1 MATTTL
7 LAARK
12 LRPADLARVALVG
25 LRTRKLRTSLS
36 ALGIAIG
43 VAAIVAVLGIS
54 SSSESGLLAEIN
66 ALGTNLL
73 TVTNGQS
80 LFGQTAELP
89 KAAPSMIGR
98 IGPVSVVQYTGSVTG
113 NVFRS
118 PLVPSIDTN
127 VSSDD
132 ASLGAP
138 LRPSRRRWP

>member
-1 MATTTL
+1 MAVTTL
-7 LAARK
+7 LVPRK
-12 LRPADLARVALVG
+12 LRPSDLSRVALIG
-25 LRTRKLRTSLS
+25 LRTRKLRTALS

-89 KAAPSMIGR
+89 KVAPAMIGR
-98 IGPVSVVQYTGSVTG
+98 IGPVAVDQYTGSVTA
-113 NVFRS
+113 NV
-118 PLVPSIDTN
+118 
-127 VSSDD
+127 
-132 ASLGAP
+132 
-138 LRPSRRRWP
+138 